1 MAGRPPTKPKTLKNG
16 FYLEVRN
23 PGAASGIKLR
33 RDSREEMNQAAR
45 EYAKTKEVII
55 LGEVKNGKFI
65 EKK

>member
-1 MAGRPPTKPKTLKNG
+1 
-16 FYLEVRN
+16 LEVRN